1 MNVKLN
7 IAAMPQPEVYHDLP
21 AESPAASDRPADA
34 VDAAAATA
42 TGTVDNHDSL
52 NHAMQ
57 ALVARFTHGL
67 SPAALLGRGSTGTP
81 ILPQRRASGC
91 SLPRN
96 PLKRS
101 ADM

>member
-21 AESPAASDRPADA
+21 AESPVASDRPADA

-67 SPAALLGRGSTGTP
+67 SPAALLGAWFDWYTHIAAAPGKR
-81 ILPQRRASGC
+81 LH
-91 SLPRN
+91 LPRN